1 MVIPSTPALPWL
13 AFTRRHAS
21 LRFSRS
27 HTSSINRFVLTG
39 LWGPCVAASDS
50 VSSLPA
56 SRASP
61 ADLDEKSSSIWMFCC
76 LSLSRLMSYS
86 PLLSFGPSTTVPRSA
101 YPLTPPF
108 GCGVPHSPHR
118 PHRLLRPLLTSALR
132 SDCLSTTSVAEA
144 TQDRSPGV
152 SSTAFHA
159 QPPDLRFAPWMDTD
173 FAVSCPLVRH

>member
-1 MVIPSTPALPWL
+1 MVIPSTPALHLL

-27 HTSSINRFVLTG
+27 HTSSIHRLVLAG

-61 ADLDEKSSSIWMFCC
+61 ADVDEKSSSIWMFCC

-86 PLLSFGPSTTVPRSA
+86 PLQRRRLPALLDYARLHRFAAPKGAGRSL
-101 YPLTPPF
+101 PLWP
-108 GCGVPHSPHR
+108 
-118 PHRLLRPLLTSALR
+118 
-132 SDCLSTTSVAEA
+132 
-144 TQDRSPGV
+144 V
-152 SSTAFHA
+152 SSAQAFAKA
-159 QPPDLRFAPWMDTD
+159 QGLYSRSRRRCPW
-173 FAVSCPLVRH
+173 